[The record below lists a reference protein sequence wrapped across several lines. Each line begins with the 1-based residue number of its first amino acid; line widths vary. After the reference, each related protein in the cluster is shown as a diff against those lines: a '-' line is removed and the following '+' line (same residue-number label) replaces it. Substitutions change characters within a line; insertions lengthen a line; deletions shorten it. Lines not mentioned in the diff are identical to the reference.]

1 MTRAAA
7 IPGDQGEEHL
17 VERQAVDVGL
27 QSLLRRP
34 AEPDLADL
42 DAAGSQ

>member
-1 MTRAAA
+1 MTKAAA

-17 VERQAVDVGL
+17 VERQALDVGL
-27 QSLLRRP
+27 QFLLRRP

-42 DAAGSQ
+42 DAGAA